1 MSDCYSSIII
11 KMQACVMRRLYL
23 SRSSLK
29 RLDGDAREVMRTAL
43 FAYIKAINDAKS
55 CATKIVANARASTV
69 DITIRTNT
77 CIRNAPTVIF
87 AYWDFKRNSL
97 CKERKMFNVHHW
109 CFLSFFSKR
118 WKKCC
123 IFFYNWK
130 HVLIVKIWFKLI
142 SFLNILRRFLFANK
156 RKFLWYLILFHI
168 CVISIKL

>member
-1 MSDCYSSIII
+1 
-11 KMQACVMRRLYL
+11 MRRLYL

-87 AYWDFKRNSL
+87 AY
-97 CKERKMFNVHHW
+97 
-109 CFLSFFSKR
+109 
-118 WKKCC
+118 
-123 IFFYNWK
+123 
-130 HVLIVKIWFKLI
+130 
-142 SFLNILRRFLFANK
+142 
-156 RKFLWYLILFHI
+156 
-168 CVISIKL
+168 